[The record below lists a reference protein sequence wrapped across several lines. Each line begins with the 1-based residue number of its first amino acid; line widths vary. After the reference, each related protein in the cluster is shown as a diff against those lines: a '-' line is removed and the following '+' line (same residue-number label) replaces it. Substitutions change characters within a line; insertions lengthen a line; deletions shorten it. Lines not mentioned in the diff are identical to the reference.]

1 MLSKGVLSARLFNL
15 IMANII
21 RLFAS
26 ELTVIQTFLI
36 FPFTSNFSSG
46 YLRWSTR

>member
-1 MLSKGVLSARLFNL
+1 MLSKAYCQRVFSTLF
-15 IMANII
+15 MANII

-26 ELTVIQTFLI
+26 ELTVIQTLLI